1 MYIYSQIATDEVSI
15 IGDFYLNA
23 CIKMKQPTLSQFK
36 ALLKDL
42 IDDISADKL
51 RELIYTMAEETRSE
65 SRSDFLKMT
74 EQLISGTY
82 KRSYEKTIPELTPE
96 SLFNKIESFVKR
108 MENGEFYDE
117 ERDYEEYHRNEY
129 RHYRDNYDYYEEDID
144 FSTEEYVLEME
155 ELLEATQSFYSHGD
169 IYAALRA
176 YQSIFS
182 IIDDEIY
189 GYEEYFFDGFSFKEA
204 LGESFYN
211 SHKIR
216 FLRAFY
222 LSNIESDQTAI
233 FDLFSKQH
241 SIYLTDIVDD
251 ESNQLE
257 GIDEFIDAYI
267 LHISNQPEHARHLVD
282 ALFVKGGIEELR
294 HFAYEKGNE
303 IPAIFLTFFNEQKE
317 RDAKSDELLKIA
329 LDGIQL
335 IPERFAS
342 RSILSKDI
350 ITIAKE
356 KGDKELLL
364 TGYSSAFYSNP
375 IIVNLDAYLGYIAP
389 HTIRDELDRLELFLA
404 DRKDVMENK
413 ERYFNLYNSIDAFST
428 TSIDLS
434 KTAYI
439 VSHYIFHGLN
449 GLLCYNDG
457 SILGFQDEKK
467 HIPAILSLLFVS
479 VSPPGKAIIIEKL
492 IDKYCFDNDFEASKN
507 LKHLISSKAS
517 HEAIVNVNITE
528 ELKRSED
535 IAINRVRHIL
545 KNKLRGGYESSCLL
559 LVACAEAKESVDHT
573 GNRLIKEID
582 TEYKRFTAFRK
593 ELKAL
598 TQKSRLLITVK

>member
-1 MYIYSQIATDEVSI
+1 
-15 IGDFYLNA
+15 
-23 CIKMKQPTLSQFK
+23 MKQPTLSQFK
-36 ALLKDL
+36 ATLKDL
-42 IDDISADKL
+42 IDDTSADKL
-51 RELIYTMAEETRSE
+51 KEIIYTVAEETRTE
-65 SRSDFLKMT
+65 SRSDFIKMI
-74 EQLISGTY
+74 EQLISGKCKTPF
-82 KRSYEKTIPELTPE
+82 EKTIPVLTPE
-96 SLFNKIESFVKR
+96 ALFERIESYVKR
-108 MENGEFYDE
+108 MGNGEFYDE

-129 RHYRDNYDYYEEDID
+129 RHYRNNYDYYEEDTD
-144 FSTEEYVLEME
+144 FSNEEYVLEME
-155 ELLEATQSFYSHGD
+155 DLLEAAQSFYNHED
-169 IYAALRA
+169 IFTALKA
-176 YQSIFS
+176 YQLIFG

-189 GYEEYFFDGFSFKEA
+189 RYEEYFIHGFSFKEA

-211 SHKIR
+211 SHKIQ
-216 FLRAFY
+216 FLRTFY

-233 FDLFSKQH
+233 FDLFIKQH
-241 SIYLTDIVDD
+241 SIYLSDIVDA

-257 GIDEFIDAYI
+257 GIDGFVDAYI

-303 IPAIFLTFFNEQKE
+303 IPAIFLAFFNEQKE

-335 IPERFAS
+335 IPEKFAS
-342 RSILSKDI
+342 RSILSKDV
-350 ITIAKE
+350 IAIALE

-375 IIVNLDAYLGYIAP
+375 TTANLDAYLGYITQHA
-389 HTIRDELDRLELFLA
+389 IKDELDRLELFLA
-404 DRKDVMENK
+404 GRKDVMINK
-413 ERYFNLYNSIDAFST
+413 ERYFNSHDSIDAYST
-428 TSIDLS
+428 ASSDMS

-439 VSHYIFHGLN
+439 ISHYIFHGLHD
-449 GLLCYNDG
+449 LLKYNDG
-457 SILGFQDEKK
+457 SILGFQNEKK
-467 HIPAILSLLFVS
+467 HIPAILSLLFVP
-479 VSPPGKAIIIEKL
+479 VSPPGKAVIIEML
-492 IDKYCFDNDFEASKN
+492 LDKYCFNNDFEASKN
-507 LKHLISSKAS
+507 LKHLIYSKAS

-535 IAINRVRHIL
+535 IAISRVRHIL

-573 GNRLIKEID
+573 GNRLINEID
-582 TEYKRFTAFRK
+582 TEYKRFIAFRK

-598 TQKSRLLITVK
+598 TQKSHLLITVK